1 MIKPDEK
8 NDASQLADLID
19 RLIEQGSGHIN
30 ISCEG
35 EDGGIS
41 IDTFKSND
49 CSCSKGA
56 CCQPTEFSDEDE
68 EL

>member
-19 RLIEQGSGHIN
+19 KLIEQGSGHIN

-41 IDTFKSND
+41 SDTVKSND